1 MRSFIPAAAAL
12 ILATGLVHPLGA
24 QDAEEQ
30 GPTDPEIAHI
40 AVTANAI
47 DVEMGRLALT
57 RAESPAVRDFARTMI
72 ADHSAVNEQ
81 AAELAERLGVTPA
94 DNPTSQSLQ
103 ENAAEARDEL
113 ESVGDRDFARA
124 YIEREIAYHRTV
136 LSALDEVLI
145 PGADSAELREF
156 LEAVRP
162 AIAGHLEHAESIRE
176 SMNDGG
182 DNGNG

>member
-1 MRSFIPAAAAL
+1 MQSFIPAAAAL

-24 QDAEEQ
+24 QDGEEQ

-57 RAESPAVRDFARTMI
+57 RAEAPAVRDFARTMI
-72 ADHSAVNEQ
+72 ADHTAVNEQ

-103 ENAAEARDEL
+103 ENATEARDEL
-113 ESVGDRDFARA
+113 ESVADPDFVRA
-124 YIEREIAYHRTV
+124 YIDHEIAYHRAV

-145 PGADSAELREF
+145 PGADNAELREF

-162 AIAGHLEHAESIRE
+162 AIAGHLEHAETLRE
-176 SMNDGG
+176 SMNDG
-182 DNGNG
+182 DNNDNS

>member
-24 QDAEEQ
+24 QDDEEQ

-47 DVEMGRLALT
+47 DVEMGQLALT
-57 RAESPAVRDFARTMI
+57 RAESQAVRGFARTMI

-81 AAELAERLGVTPA
+81 AAELTERLGVTPA

-103 ENAAEARDEL
+103 ENAAEAREEL
-113 ESVGDRDFARA
+113 ENVDEHDFAMA
-124 YIEREIAYHRTV
+124 YIDHEIAYHRAV

-145 PGADSAELREF
+145 PGADNAELREF
-156 LEAVRP
+156 LEEVRP
-162 AIAGHLEHAESIRE
+162 AIAGHLEHAKSLRE
-176 SMNDGG
+176 SMNEGG
-182 DNGNG
+182 GNGNG

>member
-1 MRSFIPAAAAL
+1 MRSFMPAAAAL
-12 ILATGLVHPLGA
+12 ILATGLVHPIGA

-30 GPTDPEIAHI
+30 GPTDSEIAHI

-57 RAESPAVRDFARTMI
+57 RAEGRAVRDFARTMI
-72 ADHSAVNEQ
+72 ADHTAVNEQ
-81 AAELAERLGVTPA
+81 AAELAERLGVTTA

-103 ENAAEARDEL
+103 ENAAAARDEL
-113 ESVGDRDFARA
+113 ESVADRDFALA
-124 YIEREIAYHRTV
+124 YIDHEIAYHRAV

-145 PGADSAELREF
+145 PGADNAELREF

-162 AIAGHLEHAESIRE
+162 AIAGHLEHAESLRE
-176 SMNDGG
+176 SMNDGDDN
-182 DNGNG
+182 DNG